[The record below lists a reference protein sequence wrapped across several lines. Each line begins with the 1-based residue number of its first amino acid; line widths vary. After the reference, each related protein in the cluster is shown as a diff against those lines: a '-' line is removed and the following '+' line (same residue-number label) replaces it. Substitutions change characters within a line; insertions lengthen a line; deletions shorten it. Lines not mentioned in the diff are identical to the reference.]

1 MDKQFAYLCQGLK
14 PWGFTLL
21 FFIISGFQVT
31 CLTNELAT
39 TDPRLRPQVG
49 EVIVGIDSHDCRKWT
64 PHKLRRYMEEK
75 EKVKM
80 QEDLLD

>member
-1 MDKQFAYLCQGLK
+1 MRLPGGVLYVVIHTV
-14 PWGFTLL
+14 FT
-21 FFIISGFQVT
+21 ISGFQVT

-49 EVIVGIDSHDCRKWT
+49 EVIVGIDGHDCRKWT
-64 PHKLRRYMEEK
+64 PHKLRRYMEER

-80 QEDLLD
+80 QLQCEEDLLD